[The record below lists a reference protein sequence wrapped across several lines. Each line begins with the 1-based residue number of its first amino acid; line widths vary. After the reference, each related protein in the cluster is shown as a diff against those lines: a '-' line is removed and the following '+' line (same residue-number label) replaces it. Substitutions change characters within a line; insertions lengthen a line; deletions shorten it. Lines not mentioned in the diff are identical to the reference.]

1 MSGLYE
7 ADFVA
12 RLARGV
18 VALLDG
24 WGLPLD
30 SQVELLTVSE
40 NATFLVIPSDGADN
54 VVVRVHRP
62 GYHTRAEIASELAW
76 IDALRE
82 RQVITTPRPLTR
94 RDGEPIA
101 RFDDEGERRD
111 AVAFTFM
118 PGHEP
123 QQGDALAA
131 GFQKL
136 GAISARLH
144 AHARA
149 WQPPASFTRKVWDA
163 DTIVGERPHWGPW
176 QDAIALDAA
185 GHDILSRAVALLRTR
200 LHDYGS
206 TPDRFGLIH
215 ADLRLANLLVHGD
228 QLAVIDFDDC
238 GFGWFCADF
247 AAAISFIEEQPDVPR
262 LLDAWLEG
270 YRHVA
275 PLAEA
280 DEDMIPTLVMLRRIQ
295 LTAWLA
301 SHAETPTALEVGDGY
316 TAGTVRLARRYLDG
330 GIPFGA

>member
-1 MSGLYE
+1 MSGLYDPE
-7 ADFVA
+7 FVE
-12 RLARGV
+12 RLRRGV
-18 VALLDG
+18 DALLPH
-24 WGLPLD
+24 WGFGAD
-30 SQVELLTVSE
+30 VSVSLLTVSE

-247 AAAISFIEEQPDVPR
+247 AAAISFIEDDPR
-262 LLDAWLEG
+262 VLDLKAAWLQG
-270 YRHVA
+270 YRSVRALNDVDEAEIDTFIMMRRMALLAWIGSHIEA
-275 PLAEA
+275 PEPQALAPGFA
-280 DEDMIPTLVMLRRIQ
+280 AT
-295 LTAWLA
+295 
-301 SHAETPTALEVGDGY
+301 
-316 TAGTVRLARRYLDG
+316 TVRLGREWLDG
-330 GIPFGA
+330 LS